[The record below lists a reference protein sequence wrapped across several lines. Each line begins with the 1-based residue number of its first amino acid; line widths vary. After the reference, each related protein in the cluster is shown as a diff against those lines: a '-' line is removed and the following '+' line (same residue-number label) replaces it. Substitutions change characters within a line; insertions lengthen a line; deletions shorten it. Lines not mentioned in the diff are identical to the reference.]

1 MIQQEKQFYLLGIV
15 SFGARSCALP
25 GYPGVYTKV
34 SSFFDWI
41 IEKINKN
48 WIL

>member
-1 MIQQEKQFYLLGIV
+1 MIQKGKQFYLLGIT
-15 SFGARSCALP
+15 SFGNSKCGLS

-48 WIL
+48 